1 MGTLTTKIKEEV
13 TLNGKLYGN
22 EITKTHADITRVKQ
36 TTVQVRASGNDDLFD
51 FASATYGIGTV
62 AFNKAKYIR
71 ITNLDA
77 SETLFLNVYL
87 DPATA
92 ADQYILFQVPP
103 KRSWIL
109 NEDSMDGT
117 GSATTTLEQIDAIKA
132 QCSGAGSIQ
141 VEIFVGEIA

>member
-22 EITKTHADITRVKQ
+22 EITKTHASIERVKQ

-51 FASATYGIGTV
+51 FASSTYSIGTV

-87 DPATA
+87 DLTT
-92 ADQYILFQVPP
+92 DEYILFQVPP

-109 NEDSMDGT
+109 NEDSMEGT
-117 GSATTTLEQIDAIKA
+117 GSATTTLDQINAIKA

>member
-22 EITKTHADITRVKQ
+22 EITKTHSGIERVKQ

-51 FASATYGIGTV
+51 FALSTYSIGTV

-87 DPATA
+87 DLGT
-92 ADQYILFQVPP
+92 DEYILFQVPP

-109 NEDSMDGT
+109 NEDSMEGT
-117 GSATTTLEQIDAIKA
+117 GSATTTLDQINAIKA

>member
-22 EITKTHADITRVKQ
+22 EITKTHASIERVKQ

-51 FASATYGIGTV
+51 FANATYSIGTV

-87 DPATA
+87 DLTT
-92 ADQYILFQVPP
+92 DEYILFQVPAG
-103 KRSWIL
+103 RSWIL
-109 NEDSMDGT
+109 NEDSMEGT
-117 GSATTTLEQIDAIKA
+117 GTATTTLDQINAIKA

>member
-1 MGTLTTKIKEEV
+1 MATLTTKIKEEV

-22 EITKTHADITRVKQ
+22 ETTKTHADITRVKQ
-36 TTVQVRASGNDDLFD
+36 TTVQVAASGNDDLFD
-51 FASATYGIGTV
+51 FASATYGIGTI

-87 DPATA
+87 DLGT
-92 ADQYILFQVPP
+92 DEYILFQVPP

-109 NEDSMDGT
+109 NEDSMEGT
-117 GSATTTLEQIDAIKA
+117 GSATTTLDQINAIKA
-132 QCSGAGSIQ
+132 QCSGSDRIQ
-141 VEIFVGEIA
+141 VEIFVAEIT

>member
-1 MGTLTTKIKEEV
+1 MATLTTKIKEEV

-22 EITKTHADITRVKQ
+22 EITKTHASIERVKQ

-51 FASATYGIGTV
+51 FASSTYSIGTV

-77 SETLFLNVYL
+77 LETLFLNVYL
-87 DPATA
+87 DLAT
-92 ADQYILFQVPP
+92 DEYILFQVPP

-109 NEDSMDGT
+109 NEDSMEGT
-117 GSATTTLEQIDAIKA
+117 GSATTTLDQINAIKA